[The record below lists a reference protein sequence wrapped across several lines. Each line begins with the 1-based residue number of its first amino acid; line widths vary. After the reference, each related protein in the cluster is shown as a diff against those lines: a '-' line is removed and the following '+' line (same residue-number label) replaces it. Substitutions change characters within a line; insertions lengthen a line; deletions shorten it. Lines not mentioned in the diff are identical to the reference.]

1 MAHDLD
7 FTELAAL
14 LPEIDA
20 AEQAYCT
27 ALNAAVTDDD
37 VTNATKAYN
46 EILLKAVVAIHAATA
61 HVNSLSTLEMVFAPK
76 GRYTTYFG
84 ISPNTFLRRVVETG
98 SLKGRESSS
107 ASDRKDEAAGGA
119 DEGGNR

>member
-20 AEQAYCT
+20 AEQAYGA
-27 ALNAAVTDDD
+27 ALDAARTDDD
-37 VTNATKAYN
+37 VANAATAYN
-46 EILLKAVVAIHAATA
+46 QVLSKAVVAIHTATA
-61 HVNSLSTLEMVFAPK
+61 HVNSLSTLEMVFAPR
-76 GRYTTYFG
+76 GRYDTYFG

-98 SLKGRESSS
+98 SLKGRESSG
-107 ASDRKDEAAGGA
+107 ASDREDRAAGGA
-119 DEGGNR
+119 DEGGSQ